1 MNTQTINISKALTLA
16 FALAV
21 GILVL
26 LQVSRSAPA
35 DAAPTPPAQSPATSA
50 PAARGTVLVTVL
62 LKSNSLSSRLPKE
75 ATDLLT
81 TTKGSSA
88 ARLAAQRNP
97 YRRSESEAVAASIAE
112 NSRNA
117 ALPMIRRAAA
127 PGIAASE
134 LVQRKIRRLGG
145 RVISASPIPNQI
157 VTRILSSAIPVLKRD
172 PRVARIA
179 AARLPALLAAPIDG
193 SAIWWANGFTGQ
205 GSSADGNDSPDA
217 VVFDTGI
224 RTTHDAFK
232 TRLPGDCSSCDG
244 SGPTRVIS
252 PVIRS
257 DFSGSKHGNIIG
269 SQIAGTARSVPSQVG
284 MAYGIDKLY
293 DNYQATNPYLWDLGI
308 NVGSDTGLGGNTDL
322 PEVINYSAGIYQ
334 NTVDLDPAWNYFDAL
349 ESRFGILN
357 TVSGGNCG
365 IADPFYTNCGSGP
378 HRVGTPGVNYN
389 VLTMGGL
396 DVTADPTNIA
406 TYAPWPNSSPGPTW
420 GGRKKPDLIGPVFGT
435 AGTPSAINDT
445 SWGGGGMLGTSFAAP
460 VAAAG
465 ALLLG
470 SSGIYLPTAQKA
482 IMINSATPVQGQTY
496 WTPRTG
502 WGAINM
508 TNAYYARGNYV
519 NANVSGSGP
528 NSARFFQVT
537 GVASGDR
544 ATLVWNRRTNI
555 DDLPSPD
562 NGQIS
567 NPGYYNLT
575 NLDLTQFD
583 PGTLAVTSTGGS
595 DAGDT
600 VDTDQTITAANP
612 MPGNG
617 SDGGDNIE
625 QVRSTTTGTQVLKVK
640 ALSSVDGATTE
651 PFSLAARGPV
661 NAIPSP
667 IPNVTLAATPAVNSL
682 GHNVIVTANVAN
694 PSNTIPLTDAIV
706 TLTAPA
712 GTTFVSGS
720 PTQSLGTVPASGN
733 AAAAWTLSSTNE
745 GEQSIAV
752 TASGAGY
759 GETFAGGDDASF
771 SVEATPIP
779 EVTISATPATA
790 GVSQDFTVSATV
802 QNPSENFSLD
812 ATEVLLSEPVGTEM
826 APGTNPQAIGT
837 IAPSSSKVATWTVKA
852 TAPGNKTFTAVAS
865 GTSDGE
871 NFSGQGEGTV
881 IIDSTP
887 PSVTV
892 APPAAYSATASPTF
906 NWTATDSESPLA
918 GFDVDA
924 AVDQGGWVSQLT
936 NSTQTSLTLTA
947 GEGQLVRIRVRAT
960 DDLDNTSAWT
970 EIATTIDAI
979 PPVVTF
985 GTPDNSVRGTV
996 RVPVFLT
1003 NAGSPVTGRF
1013 TFIDTAGGRTGV
1025 VSNGQY
1031 VTYKNITGKQIIA
1044 SLRATATDALGRSAT
1059 FSQDYLVQTRLAP
1072 NGMRVLS
1079 LSRVGRY
1086 VKITGKTQK
1095 AYNGKVT
1102 FSAKRIGKKGT
1113 RKASKRVTVKKGRFT
1128 IKLRL
1133 SNGRYNFVVTA
1144 GATSKYVETSISKR
1158 LTVK

>member
-1 MNTQTINISKALTLA
+1 MNTQTINIPKALTLA

-35 DAAPTPPAQSPATSA
+35 GAA
-50 PAARGTVLVTVL
+50 PAAPAVSSVKSANAVRGTVLVTVL
-62 LKSNSLSSRLPKE
+62 LKSNSLTADLPKD

-81 TTKGSSA
+81 TTKGSGA

-97 YRRSESEAVAASIAE
+97 YRRSESEAVAASIVE
-112 NSRNA
+112 NARNA
-117 ALPMIRRAAA
+117 AIPMIRRAAA
-127 PGIAASE
+127 PGIQSSE
-134 LVQRKIRRLGG
+134 LVQRKIRSLGG
-145 RVISASPIPNQI
+145 SVISASPIPNQI
-157 VTRILSSAIPVLKRD
+157 VTQIPRSAIPAIARD

-179 AARLPALLAAPIDG
+179 TARLPVSLAAPIDG

-205 GSSADGNDSPDA
+205 GSSADGNGSPDA
-217 VVFDTGI
+217 VVFDTGL
-224 RTTHDAFK
+224 RTTHEAFN
-232 TRLPGDCSSCDG
+232 TRLPGDCSSCNG

-257 DFSGSKHGNIIG
+257 DFSGSKHGNTIG
-269 SQIAGTARSVPSQVG
+269 SQIAGTALSVPSQAG

-308 NVGSDTGLGGNTDL
+308 NVGGDTGLGGNADL

-334 NTVDLDPAWNYFDAL
+334 NTVDLDPLANYFDAL

-378 HRVGTPGVNYN
+378 HRISTPGVNYN

-396 DVTADPTNIA
+396 DLTADPANIA

-445 SWGGGGMLGTSFAAP
+445 GWGGGGMLGTSFAAP

-470 SSGIYLPTAQKA
+470 SSGVYLPTAQKA

-519 NANVSGSGP
+519 NANVSGTGP

-562 NGQIS
+562 NGQIT

-583 PGTLAVTSTGGS
+583 PGTLAATSTGGS

-600 VDTDQTITAANP
+600 VDTDQTVTAANP

-625 QVRSTTTGTQVLKVK
+625 QIRSTATGTQILKVK
-640 ALSSVDGATTE
+640 ALSSVDGAASE
-651 PFSLAARGPV
+651 PFSLAASGPV
-661 NAIPSP
+661 
-667 IPNVTLAATPAVNSL
+667 TP
-682 GHNVIVTANVAN
+682 
-694 PSNTIPLTDAIV
+694 
-706 TLTAPA
+706 
-712 GTTFVSGS
+712 
-720 PTQSLGTVPASGN
+720 
-733 AAAAWTLSSTNE
+733 LS
-745 GEQSIAV
+745 
-752 TASGAGY
+752 
-759 GETFAGGDDASF
+759 
-771 SVEATPIP
+771 TPIP
-779 EVTISATPATA
+779 EVTLTTTPSLTGLAEN
-790 GVSQDFTVSATV
+790 FTVSATV
-802 QNPSENFSLD
+802 QNPSDDLALESTDVDLSLP
-812 ATEVLLSEPVGTEM
+812 AGTTLESG
-826 APGTNPQAIGT
+826 ADPQALGT
-837 IAPSSSKVATWTVKA
+837 IAPSSSAVATWTVQST
-852 TAPGNKTFTAVAS
+852 TAGAKTFTAIAT
-865 GTSDGE
+865 GTSNDE
-871 NFSGQGEGTV
+871 DFSGEGEATINV
-881 IIDSTP
+881 DSTP
-887 PSVTV
+887 PTVTV
-892 APPAAYSATASPTF
+892 APPATYSAIGSPTF
-906 NWTATDSESPLA
+906 NWTASDSQSPVA
-918 GFDVDA
+918 GYDVDA
-924 AVDQGGWVSQLT
+924 AIDQGGWVSQLT
-936 NSTQTSLTLTA
+936 NSSQTSLTLTG

-960 DDLDNTSAWT
+960 DDLGNTSAWT
-970 EIATTIDAI
+970 EVSTTIDAI

-985 GTPDNSVRGTV
+985 GTPDTSVRGSI

-1003 NAGSPVTGRF
+1003 NSGSPVTGRF
-1013 TFIDTAGGRTGV
+1013 TFADTAGGRTGV
-1025 VSNGQY
+1025 VANGQY
-1031 VTYKNITGKQIIA
+1031 VTYKNITSKQIIA
-1044 SLRATATDALGRSAT
+1044 NLRATATDALGRSAS
-1059 FSQDYLVQTRLAP
+1059 FSQDYPVQTRLAP

-1095 AYNGKVT
+1095 TYNGKVT

-1113 RKASKRVTVKKGRFT
+1113 KKASKRVTVKKGRFT
-1128 IKLRL
+1128 IKLRVA
-1133 SNGRYNFVVTA
+1133 NGRYKFVVTA
-1144 GATSKYVETSISKR
+1144 GATKTYAEASISKI

>member
-157 VTRILSSAIPVLKRD
+157 VTRIPSSAIPVLKRD
-172 PRVARIA
+172 PRVAHIA
-179 AARLPALLAAPIDG
+179 TARLPVSLAAPIDG
-193 SAIWWANGFTGQ
+193 SAVWWANGFTGQ
-205 GSSADGNDSPDA
+205 GGSADGNGSPDA

-224 RTTHDAFK
+224 RTTHNVFK
-232 TRLPGDCSSCDG
+232 SRLPGDCGTCLG
-244 SGPTRVIS
+244 SGPSRVIS

-257 DFSGSKHGNIIG
+257 DFSGSKHANTIAA
-269 SQIAGTARSVPSQVG
+269 QIAGTAFTPSMNPAGQVG

-322 PEVINYSAGIYQ
+322 PEVINYSATIYQ
-334 NTVDLDPAWNYFDAL
+334 NTVDLDPLANYFDAL
-349 ESRFGILN
+349 ESRYGILN
-357 TVSGGNCG
+357 TIGGGNCG
-365 IADPFYTNCGSGP
+365 IADPFYTNCSSGP

-389 VLTMGGL
+389 VLTMGGQ
-396 DVTADPTNIA
+396 DITANPADTS

-420 GGRKKPDLIGPVFGT
+420 GGRKKPDLIGPVNGT
-435 AGTPSAINDT
+435 AGTPSAIDDT
-445 SWGGGGMLGTSFAAP
+445 TTTSFGYGTSFAAP

-465 ALLLG
+465 ALLLA
-470 SSGIYLPTAQKA
+470 SSGVYLPTAQKA
-482 IMINSATPVQGQTY
+482 IMINSARPVQGQTY

-508 TNAYYARGNYV
+508 DTAYYARGNYV
-519 NANVSGSGP
+519 NANVSGTGP

-537 GVASGDR
+537 GVANGDR

-617 SDGGDNIE
+617 SDGGDNVE
-625 QVRSTTTGTQVLKVK
+625 QVRSTATGTQVLKVK
-640 ALSSVDGATTE
+640 ALTSIDGSANE
-651 PFSLAARGPV
+651 PFSVAANSPISALAT
-661 NAIPSP
+661 P
-667 IPNVTLAATPAVNSL
+667 IPNVSVATSTNLAGIGDSVT
-682 GHNVIVTANVAN
+682 VTATITN
-694 PSNTIPLTDAIV
+694 PSPDLPLTTPTA
-706 TLTAPA
+706 TLDLPPGVNLTSGVNPRPLTTIAPSGNTVVA
-712 GTTFVSGS
+712 WTVQATSGGTKDFTVDVSG
-720 PTQSLGTVPASGN
+720 
-733 AAAAWTLSSTNE
+733 
-745 GEQSIAV
+745 
-752 TASGAGY
+752 TAY
-759 GETFAGGDDASF
+759 GETFASSGTDDYTAD
-771 SVEATPIP
+771 ATPP
-779 EVTISATPATA
+779 VLSLTPTPTY
-790 GVSQDFTVSATV
+790 SQ
-802 QNPSENFSLD
+802 
-812 ATEVLLSEPVGTEM
+812 
-826 APGTNPQAIGT
+826 
-837 IAPSSSKVATWTVKA
+837 
-852 TAPGNKTFTAVAS
+852 
-865 GTSDGE
+865 
-871 NFSGQGEGTV
+871 
-881 IIDSTP
+881 
-887 PSVTV
+887 
-892 APPAAYSATASPTF
+892 TASPNFT
-906 NWTATDSESPLA
+906 WSATDALTTIA
-918 GFDVDA
+918 GYDVDGA
-924 AVDQGGWVSQLT
+924 PGDSNWSSILS
-936 NSTQTSLTLTA
+936 NSPSTSTA
-947 GEGQLVRIRVRAT
+947 LNGSEGQLLQLRVRAR
-960 DDLDNTSAWT
+960 DSFGNTSDWSET
-970 EIATTIDAI
+970 STTVDAT
-979 PPVVTF
+979 PPVINL
-985 GTPDNSVRGTV
+985 GPQQTPTKGQAAVSITYSNVGAPITSAVYSFS
-996 RVPVFLT
+996 RVAAAPT
-1003 NAGSPVTGRF
+1003 IPVTSAPA
-1013 TFIDTAGGRTGV
+1013 T
-1025 VSNGQY
+1025 VSNLG
-1031 VTYKNITGKQIIA
+1031 TTA
-1044 SLRATATDALGRSAT
+1044 FTATLTTTVTDALGRAVT
-1059 FSQDYLVQTRLAP
+1059 RSQAYSVPPRYIAAQ
-1072 NGMRVLS
+1072 LS
-1079 LSRVGRY
+1079 LAKTRVKKRVATISGRM
-1086 VKITGKTQK
+1086 TT
-1095 AYNGKVT
+1095 AATGKVT
-1102 FSAKRIGKKGT
+1102 ITIKRSGKRGT
-1113 RKASKRVTVKKGRFT
+1113 KRVSKRVSIKNGRFSLKT
-1128 IKLRL
+1128 RL
-1133 SNGRYNFVVTA
+1133 KAGSYRATAAWAGSNDVPRA
-1144 GATSKYVETSISKR
+1144 S
-1158 LTVK
+1158 LTRKFRVK